1 MNIRI
6 TLVNAGVACA
16 LGVAAL
22 AHAAPEPQVRQSGAI
37 SYLSGGV
44 SEEARESLQAMGRDF
59 NLKLI
64 LATKTGAYLS
74 DVGVVISTPA
84 GQSVLDVKA
93 EGPWFYAKLPP
104 GNYVVEAIA
113 NGTAVRKNVTI
124 GAQAIN
130 QVDFRWDE

>member
-1 MNIRI
+1 MNTRTI
-6 TLVNAGVACA
+6 LSNAFIACV
-16 LGVAAL
+16 LSVAAL
-22 AHAAPEPQVRQSGAI
+22 AQAAPEAQVRQSGQI

-64 LATKTGAYLS
+64 LATKTGAYMS
-74 DVGVVISTPA
+74 DVGVVISTPG
-84 GQSVLDVKA
+84 GQLVLDVKS

-113 NGTAVRKNVTI
+113 NGAAVRKNVTI
-124 GAQAIN
+124 GAQAVN
-130 QVDFRWDE
+130 QVDFRWDD